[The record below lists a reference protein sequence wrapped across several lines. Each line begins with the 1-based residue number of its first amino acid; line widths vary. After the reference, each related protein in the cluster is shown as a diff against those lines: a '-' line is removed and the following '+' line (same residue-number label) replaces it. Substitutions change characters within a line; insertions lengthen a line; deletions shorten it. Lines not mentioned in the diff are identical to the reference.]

1 MIKLTK
7 LSPKQ
12 AENLFLDIW
21 WALYPEA
28 YDSIWYKDIEGEQ
41 LISDLVEIN
50 PKAYKHILDT
60 MGEKSIKEHF
70 SF

>member
-1 MIKLTK
+1 VGTL
-7 LSPKQ
+7 
-12 AENLFLDIW
+12 
-21 WALYPEA
+21 PEA